1 MIGSPVAKRYA
12 NALFELAHEAKAVE
26 PIGKGLADFAQ
37 TWKGSEELR
46 RVIESPQFAVED
58 KKKLVATLA
67 ERAGVHPLLKNML
80 LLLSDNRRLTH
91 LPEIAETYTRIAERR
106 SGKIRA
112 EIVTATKLPEAYYAE
127 LTKTLEQATG
137 KKVAA

>member
-1 MIGSPVAKRYA
+1 GPHPRGDRGGGEGGRRGPELADQRRRSRAARQGLPRRSRLLHQQGRGAGMTGSPVAKRYA

-67 ERAGVHPLLKNML
+67 E
-80 LLLSDNRRLTH
+80 
-91 LPEIAETYTRIAERR
+91 
-106 SGKIRA
+106 
-112 EIVTATKLPEAYYAE
+112 
-127 LTKTLEQATG
+127 
-137 KKVAA
+137 